1 MKSLTLVRVN
11 LGAEHKQLQFPVS
24 LLDNNATPAGWGVTP
39 WRTKKKKKKKKGWR
53 VLCCIF
59 IKPEARKKIYC
70 LCTSSWQTLAT
81 PLILSPVIQKAMS
94 QDLTLSW
101 NWLAR
106 TIGEIFFFFYLHFR
120 VYVCKC
126 SDPLCYGLFE
136 LIFWC
141 YHVIPAAVICGKTPR
156 KYCMMNYSYSYY
168 RCGSTKKKKKR

>member
-39 WRTKKKKKKKKGWR
+39 WRTKKRMEGFMLDFHKTR
-53 VLCCIF
+53 SQ
-59 IKPEARKKIYC
+59 KKIYC
-70 LCTSSWQTLAT
+70 LCTNSWQTLAT

-106 TIGEIFFFFYLHFR
+106 TIGDIIYFFFIFAFQGLCLQVLWPFMLRSFWAHILVLRHNSSSSYLWKNTMQILH
-120 VYVCKC
+120 
-126 SDPLCYGLFE
+126 DE
-136 LIFWC
+136 LQLLIL
-141 YHVIPAAVICGKTPR
+141 
-156 KYCMMNYSYSYY
+156 
-168 RCGSTKKKKKR
+168 